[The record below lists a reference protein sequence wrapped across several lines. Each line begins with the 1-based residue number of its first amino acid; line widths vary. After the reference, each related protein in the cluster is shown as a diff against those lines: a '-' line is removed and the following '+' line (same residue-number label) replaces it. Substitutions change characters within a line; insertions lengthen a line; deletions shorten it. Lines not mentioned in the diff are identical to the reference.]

1 MDLVVLMRQR
11 MCWVMVCDE
20 GACVEWVGE
29 VCNMFVQ
36 RALRLGGVSM
46 IGLVVFNRQRMC

>member
-29 VCNMFVQ
+29 VCNKFVQ